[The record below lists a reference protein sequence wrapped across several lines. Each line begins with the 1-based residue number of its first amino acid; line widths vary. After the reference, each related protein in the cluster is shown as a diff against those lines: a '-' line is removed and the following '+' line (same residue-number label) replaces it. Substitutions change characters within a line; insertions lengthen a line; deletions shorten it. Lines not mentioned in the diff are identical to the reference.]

1 MVPTVLSQFCPDP
14 GFSIAF
20 FSPLGP
26 QNRPRSRPPIPARSS
41 KSILFQRILIRNRWF
56 SDPRPLPTRPGA
68 QNRYF
73 NMNPPTKNDDVCV
86 GYNQVTGLRSSR
98 TRSPRQGGA
107 GCVLTSHSNS
117 NCNDNNDNS
126 NINGVR
132 QWGVQN
138 SSVGQTREHQSCLS
152 SQLRHSRHQKEGR
165 NKERQKNKTK
175 KENKGEKEVS
185 NSIYTNS
192 RSTALRLLLVF

>member
-1 MVPTVLSQFCPDP
+1 MIFRSPAAPDP
-14 GFSIAF
+14 A
-20 FSPLGP
+20 
-26 QNRPRSRPPIPARSS
+26 RRS
-41 KSILFQRILIRNRWF
+41 
-56 SDPRPLPTRPGA
+56 
-68 QNRYF
+68 
-73 NMNPPTKNDDVCV
+73 KNVCV

-117 NCNDNNDNS
+117 NCNDNNDNC

-152 SQLRHSRHQKEGR
+152 SQLLHSRHQKEGR

-175 KENKGEKEVS
+175 KENKGEKKVS

-192 RSTALRLLLVF
+192 RSTAPRLLLVLIFQSSSSGSDFKVLNLSRTL

>member
-1 MVPTVLSQFCPDP
+1 MIFRSPAAPDW
-14 GFSIAF
+14 A
-20 FSPLGP
+20 
-26 QNRPRSRPPIPARSS
+26 RRS
-41 KSILFQRILIRNRWF
+41 
-56 SDPRPLPTRPGA
+56 
-68 QNRYF
+68 
-73 NMNPPTKNDDVCV
+73 KNVCV
-86 GYNQVTGLRSSR
+86 GYNQVTRLRSSR

-107 GCVLTSHSNS
+107 GCVLTSHSNNN
-117 NCNDNNDNS
+117 NCNDNKWINNDNS

-175 KENKGEKEVS
+175 KEKKGEKEVS

-192 RSTALRLLLVF
+192 RSTAPRLLLVLIPTAYYHYYLSLLLLPVTPAERSIGNLYV